1 MTLGLYLLHSMW
13 ALNFCNTSNLLSL
26 LFGDIFTH
34 NVWEV
39 GHAYIFPRKKVE
51 RVGLFFLRQ
60 FTQLLALK
68 GALVALADFD

>member
-34 NVWEV
+34 DVWKV
-39 GHAYIFPRKKVE
+39 GMLIFFQEKRWS
-51 RVGLFFLRQ
+51 GW
-60 FTQLLALK
+60 
-68 GALVALADFD
+68 GSSS

>member
-34 NVWEV
+34 DVWEA
-39 GHAYIFPRKKVE
+39 GHAYIFPRKKK
-51 RVGLFFLRQ
+51 GG
-60 FTQLLALK
+60 AG
-68 GALVALADFD
+68 GALPLETIHSVIGPEGSSCSPS